1 MHIHDDDEI
10 MNMIIIVNENCTGK
24 RGSKQCK
31 SDHTDGAHVHMIL
44 EFDIMKQTLVMPTWH
59 FVSVEAGYRSLIN
72 AYKTAQLITSDAEL
86 YAAREAQIPH
96 LLPVGW
102 IDPTRR

>member
-10 MNMIIIVNENCTGK
+10 MNMVIILNENCTGK
-24 RGSKQCK
+24 RGAEACK
-31 SDHTDGAHVHMIL
+31 DAHKAGASVHMIL
-44 EFDIMKQTLVMPTWH
+44 KFDPIMQSLIMPTWH
-59 FVSVEAGYRSLIN
+59 FVSVDAGYRALIN
-72 AYKTAQLITSDAEL
+72 AYKTAPMITSDAEL
-86 YAAREAQIPH
+86 YAAREAGIPH